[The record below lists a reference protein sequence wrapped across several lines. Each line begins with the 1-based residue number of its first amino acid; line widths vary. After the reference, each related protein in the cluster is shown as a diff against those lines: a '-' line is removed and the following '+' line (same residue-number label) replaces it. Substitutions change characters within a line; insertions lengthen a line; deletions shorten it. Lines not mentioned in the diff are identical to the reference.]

1 VCRPPCT
8 CSFKYDLIV
17 IVMMIIII
25 IIIIINNFSHNSTEW
40 MSVYFSQN
48 ASDEGKGQAGH

>member
-1 VCRPPCT
+1 
-8 CSFKYDLIV
+8 
-17 IVMMIIII
+17 MMIIII